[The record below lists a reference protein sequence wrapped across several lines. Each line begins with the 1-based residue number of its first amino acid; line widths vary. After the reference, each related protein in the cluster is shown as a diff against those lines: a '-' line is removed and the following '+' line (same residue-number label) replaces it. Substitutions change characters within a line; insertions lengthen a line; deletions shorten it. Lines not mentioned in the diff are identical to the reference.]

1 MRRIF
6 VQIFGLALLLEGP
19 IYPYLH
25 LATVPHRY
33 CQVHHTFER
42 IHPHKGPLGNSDD
55 KDTPDDDHE
64 QCWLA
69 ALVCSSIDRPTN
81 QAQVTVLTQ
90 VGTIQPEF
98 VCNPAASRNLLL
110 RQAPKGSPPPSFL

>member
-6 VQIFGLALLLEGP
+6 VQAFGLALLLAGP

-42 IHPHKGPLGNSDD
+42 IHPHKGPLGESDD

-69 ALVCSSIDRPTN
+69 ALVCSAMDRPTN
-81 QAQVTVLTQ
+81 QTQVGALTQ
-90 VGTIQPEF
+90 VVTIQPESIYSL
-98 VCNPAASRNLLL
+98 AATRNLLL
-110 RQAPKGSPPPSFL
+110 RQAPKGSPPPAFL